1 MGERAAVEPSQALP
15 RTRIETPRTVDLGDR
30 NAPRETS
37 RDRSHCTLTII
48 GGGAVGTVVSLGR
61 VPVVLGRGEP
71 CELRFD
77 DPCVSYVHA
86 QIERANGRFY
96 VRDMNSTN
104 GTFVNGVPVTV
115 PRELSDGDRIQI
127 GRRGVIRVG
136 IGGPD
141 DALVS
146 RKLYERA
153 VRDRLTGL
161 YNRSFFD
168 ERLEAE
174 HGSAWR
180 HGLPLALIMLDID
193 HFKQVN
199 DTWGHEAGDAALRA
213 VGALLEAAVR
223 EVDIAARFGG
233 EEFVVLLPETTMD
246 GAKEFAERLR
256 RRVEDEVVTWK
267 DQVIP
272 LSVSLGVSAV
282 PECVTDPAELLQSAD
297 AALYQAKIAGRN
309 RVVTATSAG

>member
-193 HFKQVN
+193 H
-199 DTWGHEAGDAALRA
+199 
-213 VGALLEAAVR
+213 
-223 EVDIAARFGG
+223 
-233 EEFVVLLPETTMD
+233 
-246 GAKEFAERLR
+246 
-256 RRVEDEVVTWK
+256 
-267 DQVIP
+267 
-272 LSVSLGVSAV
+272 
-282 PECVTDPAELLQSAD
+282 
-297 AALYQAKIAGRN
+297 
-309 RVVTATSAG
+309 